1 MPPDIEP
8 HVTQLVQMGFQL
20 ASRVDPQRLVHAPHP
35 LRTPIYSH
43 FAIAFAFAAS
53 RARRRAERLAAA
65 LSLVRATQTVR
76 CRAADVLDRVLVW
89 LRS

>member
-65 LSLVRATQTVR
+65 LVRATQTVR